1 VEEERIRGLR
11 SFDRRRVRGSYGLP
25 FFFPV
30 GSAMTSSELLS
41 ASFGAALLSLILL
54 CVAGCGSESGGGD
67 LEVVEPRLVETPN
80 GQRAFTGTLVNGGGA
95 PISIAQIEVALYDDE
110 GSPVERIQIEVKDVP
125 ARDSLDFSQ
134 TIDSDEPFSQ
144 AQVQSVYRP

>member
-1 VEEERIRGLR
+1 
-11 SFDRRRVRGSYGLP
+11 
-25 FFFPV
+25 
-30 GSAMTSSELLS
+30 MTSSELLS